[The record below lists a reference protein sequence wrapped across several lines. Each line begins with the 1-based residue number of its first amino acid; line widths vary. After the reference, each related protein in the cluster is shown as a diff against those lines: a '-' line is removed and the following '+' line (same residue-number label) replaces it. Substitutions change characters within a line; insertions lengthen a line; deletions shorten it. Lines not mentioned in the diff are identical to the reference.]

1 MDINWLEG
9 ILYGFFAGLA
19 DILPVSA
26 KAHQMLLMKLFGE
39 RVESPLL
46 RLLIHIATLAALYY
60 CCQNHILRI
69 NRARKLAKIPKRR
82 RKRPL
87 DFSALMDMG
96 LLRVMLVPLIFGFL
110 FYDKLNALVSG
121 LNILAITLLV
131 NGLILFIPQF
141 LPGSNK
147 DSQLM
152 SAFDASLMGIGAVV
166 SLIPG
171 ISCVGTVS
179 SIAIVRGADKKYALN
194 ITLLLDML
202 VLIGLIVMDILSIV
216 SGGIGI
222 ISFSLV
228 CKFLF
233 AAIAAFGSTWLGVLL
248 MRKLAASTGF
258 GVFALYNWGVALFSF
273 ILFLTV

>member
-9 ILYGFFAGLA
+9 ILYGLFAGLA

-69 NRARKLAKIPKRR
+69 GRARKLAKIPKRR

-87 DFSALMDMG
+87 DFPALMDMG

-110 FYDKLNALVSG
+110 FYNKLSGIVSG
-121 LNILAITLLV
+121 INILAITLLI

-152 SAFDASLMGIGAVV
+152 SAFDATLMGIGAVA

-171 ISCVGTVS
+171 ISCVGAVS

-202 VLIGLIVMDILSIV
+202 VLIGLIVTDILSIV
-216 SGGIGI
+216 SGGIGS

-228 CKFLF
+228 CKFLL
-233 AAIAAFGSTWLGVLL
+233 AAVSAFGGTWLGVFL
-248 MRKLAASTGF
+248 MRKLAASSGF
-258 GVFALYNWGVALFSF
+258 GVFALYNWGLALFSF

>member
-9 ILYGFFAGLA
+9 ILYGLFAGLA

-87 DFSALMDMG
+87 DLPALMDMG
-96 LLRVMLVPLIFGFL
+96 LLRVMLVPLIFGFI
-110 FYDKLNALVSG
+110 FYNKLSGLVSG
-121 LNILAITLLV
+121 LSILAITLLI

-141 LPGSNK
+141 LPSSNK

-152 SAFDASLMGIGAVV
+152 SAFDAALMGLGATA

-171 ISCVGTVS
+171 ISCVGTVC
-179 SIAIVRGADKKYALN
+179 SIAIVRGADKRFALN

-202 VLIGLIVMDILSIV
+202 VMIGLIVMDILAII

-222 ISFSLV
+222 VSFSLV
-228 CKFLF
+228 CKFLL
-233 AAIAAFGSTWLGVLL
+233 AAVAAFGGTWLGVLL
-248 MRKLAASTGF
+248 MRKLAASAGF
-258 GVFALYNWGVALFSF
+258 GVFALYNWGAALFSF